1 MYFYIHHSFL
11 IGYTCI
17 SEFFVPLKCSICF
30 CFIACHNSLSSP
42 VCTLLNLFF
51 FMYMTAIYLIMH
63 PHLRFMIG
71 ISPCFVQIL
80 FYFCQKKYSLPIS
93 PSFIP
98 FSSLWNISRNIRKAQ
113 LILCWNMI
121 KCISLH
127 QYVSHTF
134 TGNKSNH
141 FAPSRV
147 CILIVE
153 NTTW

>member
-71 ISPCFVQIL
+71 ISLCFVQIL
-80 FYFCQKKYSLPIS
+80 FYYCLGKNSLSQSHPHFLLIET
-93 PSFIP
+93 
-98 FSSLWNISRNIRKAQ
+98 FSEKSEEAR

-141 FAPSRV
+141 FAPSHV
-147 CILIVE
+147 CILIAI
-153 NTTW
+153 NSTR